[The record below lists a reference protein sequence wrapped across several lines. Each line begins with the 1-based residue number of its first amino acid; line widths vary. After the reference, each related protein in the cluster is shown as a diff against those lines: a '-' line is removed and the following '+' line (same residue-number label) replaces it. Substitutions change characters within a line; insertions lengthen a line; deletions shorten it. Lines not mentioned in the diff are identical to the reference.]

1 MNTSIFGVRLA
12 ARDKL
17 GAIRHSGVSLE
28 VVSATLGHSGLAITA
43 DVYAR
48 VGAKLQR
55 QAADAMEGVLS
66 PHD

>member
-1 MNTSIFGVRLA
+1 
-12 ARDKL
+12 
-17 GAIRHSGVSLE
+17 
-28 VVSATLGHSGLAITA
+28 VSATLGHSGLAITA